1 MTVTEL
7 YAPAASAALRW
18 QRLMRVS
25 RRILVLL
32 RRRARRARRM
42 SELSR
47 LDERL
52 LYDIGIDPLDLHGA
66 LNQQRSRLGLV
77 RLAMRHRLDQS

>member
-1 MTVTEL
+1 
-7 YAPAASAALRW
+7 
-18 QRLMRVS
+18 MRVS

>member
-1 MTVTEL
+1 MSVTEL
-7 YAPAASAALRW
+7 YAPTVPAALRW

-32 RRRARRARRM
+32 RRRARRARRI
-42 SELSR
+42 SALSR

-52 LYDIGIDPLDLHGA
+52 LYDIGIDPLDLRGA
-66 LNQQRSRLGLV
+66 IDEQRRLGLI
-77 RLAMRHRLDQS
+77 RLAMRRHLDQS